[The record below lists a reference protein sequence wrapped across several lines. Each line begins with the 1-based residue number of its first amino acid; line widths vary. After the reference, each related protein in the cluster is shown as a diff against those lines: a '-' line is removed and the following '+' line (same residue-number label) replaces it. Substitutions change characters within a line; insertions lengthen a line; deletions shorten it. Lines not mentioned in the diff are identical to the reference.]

1 MLWMLKI
8 SVLVELGVFDP
19 LPTCST
25 LVPPLVQGEYAS
37 YPPCPRCGQPLRV
50 HWVRIRAGGAS
61 CGHLLVQPCPEA
73 GWGAA
78 TSRPEQRGAIGVV

>member
-19 LPTCST
+19 ANMFHPSFRGNTLPI
-25 LVPPLVQGEYAS
+25 LRR
-37 YPPCPRCGQPLRV
+37 PRCGQPLRV

>member
-19 LPTCST
+19 LPTEH
-25 LVPPLVQGEYAS
+25 VPPLVQGEYAS
-37 YPPCPRCGQPLRV
+37 YPPCPRCGQSLRV